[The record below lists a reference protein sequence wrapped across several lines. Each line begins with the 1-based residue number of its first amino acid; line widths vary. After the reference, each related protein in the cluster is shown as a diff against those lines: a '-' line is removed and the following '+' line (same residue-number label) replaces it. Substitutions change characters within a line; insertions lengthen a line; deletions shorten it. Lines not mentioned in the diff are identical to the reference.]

1 MKYRVNIE
9 EILSRVIEVEAD
21 NPEDAEYK
29 AEQMYKN
36 EEVVLDAEDLH
47 SVGFYESGVVEE

>member
-36 EEVVLDAEDLH
+36 EEVVLDANDLQEIK
-47 SVGFYESGVVEE
+47 FYESGIVIR

>member
-36 EEVVLDAEDLH
+36 EEVVLDAEDLQ
-47 SVGFYESGVVEE
+47 SVEFFESGIVEE